1 MDILQMKIELTGVRG
16 TLLVISS
23 AAIAAFRMLF
33 PVTMHPEIA
42 FGDLADAFYIPK
54 ASMEENSSEQ
64 GCFRLGEIIP
74 ADGFLCMWMLSARE
88 NNPCRWISLYV
99 DDFVLRK

>member
-1 MDILQMKIELTGVRG
+1 MNILQMKIELTGVCG

-33 PVTMHPEIA
+33 PAAMHPEIA
-42 FGDLADAFYIPK
+42 FGDLVETFYISK
-54 ASMEENSSEQ
+54 ASLEANSFEK

-74 ADGFLCMWMLSARE
+74 ADGFFCVGMNS
-88 NNPCRWISLYV
+88 P
-99 DDFVLRK
+99 